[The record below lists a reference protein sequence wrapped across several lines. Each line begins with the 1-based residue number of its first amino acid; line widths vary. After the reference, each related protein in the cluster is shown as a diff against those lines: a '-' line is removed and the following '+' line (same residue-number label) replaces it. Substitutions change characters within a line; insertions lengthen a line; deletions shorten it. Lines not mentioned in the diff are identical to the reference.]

1 MTLAERHNTILEL
14 LKQRGS
20 ILVSD
25 LAEILK
31 VSSVTIRKD
40 LTLLEEKKMLYRT
53 HGSAILINP
62 YINDRN
68 VSEKEKLNPEEKQAI
83 GKAAASLIIPD
94 DSIIIASGTTMFFLA
109 REIRPSDHLTVITSS
124 INVTS
129 ILARQHNIDIIQLGG
144 LVRNSSVSVVS
155 EYAVKMLEN
164 FSCSKLFIGVDGI
177 DPNYGLTTTNLLE
190 ASLNRAMIQA
200 AQKTIVLT
208 DSSKFGRRGFG
219 KICGLEAIDQ
229 IITDDKVSPLIVK
242 DLEER
247 GIEITIA
254 PQLHKTQDSISL
266 IPQHFDLTLFIS
278 S

>member
-1 MTLAERHNTILEL
+1 MTLAERHHAILEI

-20 ILVSD
+20 VPVSD

-40 LTLLEEKKMLYRT
+40 LNLLEEKKMLYRT

-62 YINDRN
+62 YINNRHVN
-68 VSEKEKLNPEEKQAI
+68 EKEKLNPEEKQAI
-83 GKAAASLIIPD
+83 AKQAASLIMPN

-109 REIRPSDHLTVITSS
+109 REIHPAEHLTVITSS
-124 INVTS
+124 ITVTE
-129 ILARQHNIDIIQLGG
+129 ILAREKNIDIVQLGG

-155 EYAVKMLEN
+155 EYAEQMLEN

-177 DPNYGLTTTNLLE
+177 DLNYGLTTTNLME
-190 ASLNRAMIQA
+190 ANLNRCMIKA
-200 AQKTIVLT
+200 ALKTIVLT

-219 KICGLEAIDQ
+219 KICGLETIDQ
-229 IITDDKVSPLIVK
+229 VITDDKVPQSAVK
-242 DLEER
+242 GLEEM

-254 PQLHKTQDSISL
+254 SKLQ
-266 IPQHFDLTLFIS
+266 
-278 S
+278 

>member
-1 MTLAERHNTILEL
+1 MTLVERHNTILEI

-20 ILVSD
+20 VLVSD

-40 LTLLEEKKMLYRT
+40 LTMLEEKKMLYRT

-62 YINDRN
+62 YINDRK
-68 VSEKEKLNPEEKQAI
+68 VSEKEKMNPEEKQAI
-83 GKAAASLIIPD
+83 AKVAAKSIIPD

-109 REIRPSDHLTVITSS
+109 REIQPQEHLTVLTSS
-124 INVTS
+124 IYVTA
-129 ILARQHNIDIIQLGG
+129 ILARHNNIDIVQLGG

-177 DPNYGLTTTNLLE
+177 DLNYGLTTTNLLE
-190 ASLNRAMIQA
+190 ANLNRSMIQA

-219 KICGLEAIDQ
+219 KICGLDAIDQ
-229 IITDDKVSPLIVK
+229 IITDDKVSPQIVTG
-242 DLEER
+242 LEEM
-247 GIEITIA
+247 GIEVTIA
-254 PQLHKTQDSISL
+254 TR
-266 IPQHFDLTLFIS
+266 
-278 S
+278 

>member
-1 MTLAERHNTILEL
+1 MTLAERHNSILEL

-20 ILVSD
+20 IPVSD
-25 LAEILK
+25 LADILK

-40 LTLLEEKKMLYRT
+40 LTLLEEKKLLYRT

-62 YINDRN
+62 YINDRH
-68 VSEKEKLNPEEKQAI
+68 VSEKEKLNTEEKQAI
-83 GKAAASLIIPD
+83 GKLAATLIAPD

-109 REIRPSDHLTVITSS
+109 HAIVPQSHLTVITSS

-129 ILARQHNIDIIQLGG
+129 ILARYKDIDIIQLGG
-144 LVRNSSVSVVS
+144 IVRNSSVSVVS
-155 EYAVKMLEN
+155 EYAEKMLDN

-177 DPNYGLTTTNLLE
+177 DLDYGLTTTNLME
-190 ASLNRAMIQA
+190 ASLNKSMIRA

-219 KICGLEAIDQ
+219 KICGLEAIDH
-229 IITDDKVSPLIVK
+229 IITDNKVPLQTVK
-242 DLEER
+242 SLQDM

-254 PQLHKTQDSISL
+254 N
-266 IPQHFDLTLFIS
+266 
-278 S
+278 

>member
-190 ASLNRAMIQA
+190 ASLNRGYDTGSPENHRPDRFLQVRSQRFRKNMRSGSNRS
-200 AQKTIVLT
+200 
-208 DSSKFGRRGFG
+208 DHYGRQSVAPHCQRLGR
-219 KICGLEAIDQ
+219 KRNRNHYR
-229 IITDDKVSPLIVK
+229 SP
-242 DLEER
+242 
-247 GIEITIA
+247 T
-254 PQLHKTQDSISL
+254 P
-266 IPQHFDLTLFIS
+266 
-278 S
+278 

>member
-144 LVRNSSVSVVS
+144 LVRNSSVSVVN

-177 DPNYGLTTTNLLE
+177 DPTYGLTTTNLLE

-254 PQLHKTQDSISL
+254 PQLHKTQDSI
-266 IPQHFDLTLFIS
+266 
-278 S
+278 

>member
-1 MTLAERHNTILEL
+1 MTLAERHNSILEL

-20 ILVSD
+20 IPVSD
-25 LAEILK
+25 LADILK

-40 LTLLEEKKMLYRT
+40 LTFLEEKKLLYRT

-62 YINDRN
+62 YINDRH
-68 VSEKEKLNPEEKQAI
+68 VSEKEKLNTEEKQAI
-83 GKAAASLIIPD
+83 GKVAASLIAPD

-109 REIRPSDHLTVITSS
+109 HAIKPREHLTVITSS

-129 ILARQHNIDIIQLGG
+129 ILSRHKDIDIIQLGG
-144 LVRNSSVSVVS
+144 MVRNSSVSVVS
-155 EYAVKMLEN
+155 EYAEKMLEN

-177 DPNYGLTTTNLLE
+177 DLDYGLTTTNLME
-190 ASLNRAMIQA
+190 ASLNKSMIQA

-229 IITDDKVSPLIVK
+229 IITDNKIPSKTVQS
-242 DLEER
+242 LEDM
-247 GIEITIA
+247 GIEV
-254 PQLHKTQDSISL
+254 
-266 IPQHFDLTLFIS
+266 TLAN
-278 S
+278 

>member
-1 MTLAERHNTILEL
+1 MTLVERHNTILEI

-20 ILVSD
+20 VLVSD

-40 LTLLEEKKMLYRT
+40 LTMLEEKKMLYRT

-68 VSEKEKLNPEEKQAI
+68 VSEKEKMNPEEKQAI
-83 GKAAASLIIPD
+83 AKVAAKSIIPD

-109 REIRPSDHLTVITSS
+109 REIQPQEHLTVITSS
-124 INVTS
+124 INVTA
-129 ILARQHNIDIIQLGG
+129 ILARHNNIDIVQLGG

-177 DPNYGLTTTNLLE
+177 DLNYGLTTTNLLE
-190 ASLNRAMIQA
+190 ANLNRSMIQA

-219 KICGLEAIDQ
+219 KICGLDAIDQ
-229 IITDDKVSPLIVK
+229 IITDDKVSPQIVTG
-242 DLEER
+242 LEEM
-247 GIEITIA
+247 GIEVTIA
-254 PQLHKTQDSISL
+254 TR
-266 IPQHFDLTLFIS
+266 
-278 S
+278 

>member
-1 MTLAERHNTILEL
+1 MTLAERHNAILEL

-20 ILVSD
+20 VPVSD

-40 LTLLEEKKMLYRT
+40 LTLLEDKKLLYRT

-62 YINDRN
+62 YINDRH
-68 VSEKEKLNPEEKQAI
+68 VSEKEKLNTDEKQAI
-83 GKAAASLIIPD
+83 GKMASTLIAPD

-109 REIRPSDHLTVITSS
+109 HQIVPQDHLTVITSS
-124 INVTS
+124 ITVTS
-129 ILARQHNIDIIQLGG
+129 ILARYKNIDIIQLGG

-155 EYAVKMLEN
+155 EYAEKMLED

-177 DPNYGLTTTNLLE
+177 DLDYGLTTTNLLE
-190 ASLNRAMIQA
+190 ASLNKSMIRA

-219 KICGLEAIDQ
+219 RICGLDTIDQ
-229 IITDDKVSPLIVK
+229 IITDNKVPPHMVRG
-242 DLEER
+242 LEDM
-247 GIEITIA
+247 GIEVTIA
-254 PQLHKTQDSISL
+254 E
-266 IPQHFDLTLFIS
+266 
-278 S
+278 

>member
-1 MTLAERHNTILEL
+1 MTLTERHNAILEL

-20 ILVSD
+20 VPVSD

-40 LTLLEEKKMLYRT
+40 LTLLEEKKLLFRT

-62 YINDRN
+62 YINDRH

-83 GKAAASLIIPD
+83 GKKAASLISPD
-94 DSIIIASGTTMFFLA
+94 DTIIIASGTTMFFLA
-109 REIRPSDHLTVITSS
+109 HEIVPQEHLTVITSS
-124 INVTS
+124 ITVTS
-129 ILARQHNIDIIQLGG
+129 MLARYKNIDIIQLGG

-155 EYAVKMLEN
+155 EYAEKMLED

-177 DPNYGLTTTNLLE
+177 DLDYGLTTTNLLE
-190 ASLNRAMIQA
+190 ASLNKSMIRA

-219 KICGLEAIDQ
+219 RICGLEAIDQ
-229 IITDDKVSPLIVK
+229 IITDNKVPVQTVK
-242 DLEER
+242 KLEDM
-247 GIEITIA
+247 GIEVTIA
-254 PQLHKTQDSISL
+254 N
-266 IPQHFDLTLFIS
+266 
-278 S
+278 